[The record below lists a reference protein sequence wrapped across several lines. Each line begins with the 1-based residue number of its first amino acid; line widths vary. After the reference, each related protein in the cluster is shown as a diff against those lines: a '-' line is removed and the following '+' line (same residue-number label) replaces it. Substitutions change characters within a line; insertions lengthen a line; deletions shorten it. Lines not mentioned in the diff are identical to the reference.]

1 MSRRLARWQEFLAQF
16 DYKWLYRAGR
26 NNVADPLSRS
36 PALTL
41 MFYLA
46 AITGVRRSERVRAK
60 QKKKDKNRAAPTEA
74 PVPQPEPT
82 PEQHTPP
89 EPAQAQPQSEAQT
102 PLADLIKRIK
112 EGNSTDPNYKT
123 ARFLKPLTLTDGYWF
138 KGRQLAVPRDLELRK
153 ELIQHAHN
161 PTYSGHTGRA
171 RTLEHLKRDFHW
183 TGMSRDVELFV
194 RTCDKCQRNKSGT
207 QKPGGLLQPTE
218 TPDKFWE
225 CVTMDLITQLPPTA
239 TGYDAI
245 AVFVDKLSKMTH
257 IRPCKTNID
266 APEFADLMLDAVFKH
281 HGLPRSIISDR
292 DARFTGKFLTTLA
305 DRLEF
310 RQRLSTAFHPQTDG
324 QTERMNRVVED
335 MVRHYVGPYHDDWDT
350 KLGLVEF
357 AINNAWQASIGDT
370 PFHAIYGEH
379 PFTPLSLQVRTEARS
394 RSPAEQKWLASY
406 AERAARAKASIAA
419 AQDRQ
424 KAYADTSRRAVKY
437 SRDQYV
443 WLSAKHVHFKAGG
456 PVKFLPKYIGPFKI
470 TEEIGPRDPTTG
482 QVQTVTACRLQ
493 LPDNYRLHPVFH
505 VSLLKPY
512 LSDGG
517 PIPEPAALELDTDG
531 TPIFEVEA
539 LVAERAGRAQEKEFL
554 VRWLGYSPAHDTWER
569 ESDILDPELLRVW
582 YNRPKLTA
590 STSKRKKKVRI
601 AA

>member
-1 MSRRLARWQEFLAQF
+1 MP
-16 DYKWLYRAGR
+16 K
-26 NNVADPLSRS
+26 
-36 PALTL
+36 
-41 MFYLA
+41 
-46 AITGVRRSERVRAK
+46 
-60 QKKKDKNRAAPTEA
+60 
-74 PVPQPEPT
+74 
-82 PEQHTPP
+82 
-89 EPAQAQPQSEAQT
+89 
-102 PLADLIKRIK
+102 
-112 EGNSTDPNYKT
+112 
-123 ARFLKPLTLTDGYWF
+123 
-138 KGRQLAVPRDLELRK
+138 DLELRK

-207 QKPGGLLQPTE
+207 QKPGGPLQPTE
-218 TPDKFWE
+218 TPNKFWE

-394 RSPAEQKWLASY
+394 RSPAEQKWFASY

-456 PVKFLPKYIGPFKI
+456 PVKFLPKIHWTNCGGNRAKGSDHRTSTNGHSVPLATTRQLQIAPSVPRLTPQALSVRWRTHPRTGRTRVGHGRNTNLSSRSTSCGARGPHSRK
-470 TEEIGPRDPTTG
+470 R
-482 QVQTVTACRLQ
+482 
-493 LPDNYRLHPVFH
+493 
-505 VSLLKPY
+505 
-512 LSDGG
+512 
-517 PIPEPAALELDTDG
+517 
-531 TPIFEVEA
+531 
-539 LVAERAGRAQEKEFL
+539 FL

-569 ESDILDPELLRVW
+569 ESDILDPELVQPPQTHSKHEQAQKESPHCGLG
-582 YNRPKLTA
+582 RPQRGLVTLT
-590 STSKRKKKVRI
+590 
-601 AA
+601 